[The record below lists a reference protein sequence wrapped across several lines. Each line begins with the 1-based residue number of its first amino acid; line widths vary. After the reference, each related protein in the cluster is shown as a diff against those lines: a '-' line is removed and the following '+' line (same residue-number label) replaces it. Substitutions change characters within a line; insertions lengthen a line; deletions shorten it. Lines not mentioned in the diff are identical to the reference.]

1 MLSQEG
7 PLRRRVERM
16 RNRVKN
22 MSTPARAAAPTAAP
36 HVTFAPGVGGTPM
49 PAGGVG
55 GQSQS
60 TSAAAAFHTP
70 AATSRSSSSY
80 ATAQQQQQ
88 QHKTPV
94 HSSTVPAAAA
104 AAATGGGA
112 AATSGK
118 RRVSVDGLLTEYLRA
133 QGNSP
138 PHVRSE
144 RELRV
149 VGTEDSLFILP

>member
-1 MLSQEG
+1 M
-7 PLRRRVERM
+7 
-16 RNRVKN
+16 KN
-22 MSTPARAAAPTAAP
+22 MSTPARAAAQTPTAAPPTAAP

-49 PAGGVG
+49 PGGGAAGVG

-60 TSAAAAFHTP
+60 ASAAAFHTP

-88 QHKTPV
+88 HKTPV
-94 HSSTVPAAAA
+94 HSSSTAAAAAAA

-112 AATSGK
+112 AANAGK

-144 RELRV
+144 REMRV
-149 VGTEDSLFILP
+149 VRTDSLFIILLSPHPHGG